1 MEHEDDETW
10 RRWCICQNTAG
21 VGKEM
26 GRTGLGGEDVLVVEE
41 VLHPGHHVVDVGG
54 CGELDALAVLVDPC
68 VVEATSFGQSVREEY
83 HMDTHLGPA
92 DMVGHDCAVQHS
104 ARTP

>member
-1 MEHEDDETW
+1 
-10 RRWCICQNTAG
+10 
-21 VGKEM
+21 M
-26 GRTGLGGEDVLVVEE
+26 GRTGLGGEGVLVIEE

-68 VVEATSFGQSVREEY
+68 VVEATGFGQSVREEY
-83 HMDTHLGPA
+83 HVDTHLGPA